1 MGGHLCLAVLLA
13 ALGLLLHLQLF
24 QASYFR
30 PPGESW
36 PMAKKLLGPKQQKSS
51 RSGFGSSS
59 GGLWAKSTQGVRVRV
74 ERIYEK
80 SNADHWLTG
89 SQPSLTLNVYNV
101 CFRDRETD
109 LLAKTHIGL
118 TKSGTTDELA
128 PPTKAWQY
136 ETESLKELIRLFDVH
151 PNTDHPDGKL
161 LSKMGQVLGE
171 LAGMGGAD
179 RSDEGMVAISEY
191 ARALSYISGAH
202 KLPNQLS
209 NLQKASRKILVQRLG
224 IFPPKQFEDERVR
237 ELFLRLQS
245 LWNPSRTGTI
255 TQGK

>member
-89 SQPSLTLNVYNV
+89 
-101 CFRDRETD
+101 R
-109 LLAKTHIGL
+109 
-118 TKSGTTDELA
+118 TTDELA

-179 RSDEGMVAISEY
+179 RSDEGMVAISE
-191 ARALSYISGAH
+191 RPVGRFLSSGSAFS
-202 KLPNQLS
+202 LPNS
-209 NLQKASRKILVQRLG
+209 
-224 IFPPKQFEDERVR
+224 
-237 ELFLRLQS
+237 
-245 LWNPSRTGTI
+245 SRTSALESFS
-255 TQGK
+255 